1 MSRFSIPFFREV
13 SSEKLLNYLDLVMNK
28 WGGSVLKKYAVK
40 DIGVWDMQ
48 NNQTITVPLKLNI
61 SLLKVTSIEVAIL
74 NDDQDEIF
82 MFSDGSD
89 VIKYDNTN
97 GITLTRSSNGV
108 FHSHDFDD
116 ATMNR
121 GVVTISYT
129 T

>member
-1 MSRFSIPFFREV
+1 MSRFTVPLFREV
-13 SSEKLLNYLDLVMNK
+13 SQEKVLSYLDLVMNK

-40 DIGVWDMQ
+40 DIGVWNMHST
-48 NNQTITVPLKLNI
+48 QTITVPLKLNI

-97 GITLTRSSNGV
+97 GITLTRSSSGV

-116 ATMNR
+116 ATINR
-121 GVVTISYT
+121 GIVTISYT